1 MKLSNLHVIADML
14 VNVRRLVMA
23 KCKFVRKPRN
33 ASKNALNARRKQLDQ
48 WVRVCLAPEVNTSEN
63 VKYARLRLIE
73 YSQGR

>member
-1 MKLSNLHVIADML
+1 
-14 VNVRRLVMA
+14 MA